1 MLKLTDGKRNYI
13 IKEQMMGEKEIKNK
27 AMLNF
32 KSFLFCFVFFSI

>member
-13 IKEQMMGEKEIKNK
+13 IKERMMGEKEIKNK

-32 KSFLFCFVFFSI
+32 SFFQSEVIDIV